1 MKNGETDCPFCNQ
14 IKAQDII
21 IEGKYTFAIFD
32 RYPVSK
38 GHSLVISK
46 RHCSNYFELN
56 EDEQRETWELISK
69 IRQKIQQEHT
79 PDGFNIGM
87 NISSAAGQTVPHFHI
102 HIIPRYK
109 GDMQDPRGGI
119 RHCIEGKGYY

>member
-1 MKNGETDCPFCNQ
+1 MNNGETGCPFCTTINA
-14 IKAQDII
+14 KDII
-21 IEGKYTFAIFD
+21 IEGKYTFAILD

-87 NISSAAGQTVPHFHI
+87 NISSVAGQTVPHSHI